1 MSRNFE
7 LLQKAEQERA
17 AAARA
22 TTFPSR
28 TADRPVVA
36 RESSAPPPD
45 LDLQPGSID
54 QLNKLVQR
62 LFLLPGAQRS
72 VVFSGVERNS
82 GCTWTAVH
90 CARLWAAQVNGAVCL
105 VDANLRNPSLH
116 EFFGIN
122 NHSQGLSDAI
132 LNTAPL
138 AGYLRQVSQSNL
150 SVVTCGSSSKTKE
163 ALMASDAVRSRLTQL
178 RAEFDY
184 VLIDAPPLT
193 LHADAITFG
202 SLADGL
208 LLVLKANSSRRDSA
222 QQALLDC
229 KMAKVRLLGAVLNQ
243 RTFPVPRS
251 IYQRL

>member
-7 LLQKAEQERA
+7 LLQRAEQERA

-22 TTFPSR
+22 TALPSR

-36 RESSAPPPD
+36 RELSASLPD
-45 LDLQPGSID
+45 LDLQAESID

-62 LFLLPGAQRS
+62 LFLVPGAQRN
-72 VVFSGVERNS
+72 VVFSGVERGI
-82 GCTWTAVH
+82 GCTWTAVN
-90 CARLWAAQVNGAVCL
+90 CARLLAAQVNGAVCL
-105 VDANLRNPSLH
+105 VDANLRYPSLH
-116 EFFGIN
+116 HFFGIS
-122 NHSQGLSDAI
+122 NHSHGLSDAI
-132 LNTAPL
+132 LGTAPF
-138 AGYLRQVSQSNL
+138 ADYLRQVSKSNL
-150 SVVTCGSSSKTKE
+150 SVVTCGSTSKMKE
-163 ALMASDAVRSRLTQL
+163 ALMASDAVRSRMTEL

-193 LHADAITFG
+193 LHPDAIAFG

-229 KMAKVRLLGAVLNQ
+229 RMANVRVIGAVLNQ

-251 IYQRL
+251 IYDRL